1 MSNYV
6 SSVQCF
12 CVTILTGGM
21 AMVVIIKACFVAVFG
36 SNPAVRRETTWK
48 KRLAGEYLLLPHN
61 FE

>member
-12 CVTILTGGM
+12 CVTILAGGM

-36 SNPAVRRETTWK
+36 SQVSPPVRRETTWK
-48 KRLAGEYLLLPHN
+48 KRLAGVLL
-61 FE
+61 